1 MERSGNF
8 YKAIRLGYIL
18 ISILI
23 GCMAYN
29 SLYEWQE
36 IEALEL
42 GNKKIDELRKEI
54 NNINI
59 QMIKFSLLGE
69 TILEWNDKD
78 IEHYHARR
86 MAMDS
91 MLCRFKATYPA
102 ERIDSVRSLLED
114 KERQMFQIVRLMD
127 EQQSINKKIANQIPV
142 IVQKSVQEQSKK
154 PKRKGFLGIFG
165 KKKEVTP
172 AVSTTIL
179 HSVNRNVISEQKVQD
194 RQLSEQAD
202 SLAARNAELN
212 RQLQELICQIEEK
225 VQTELQS
232 RENEIVAMRE
242 KSFITKQEENMNKQF
257 IITNFAAFALMLF
270 LPTGCRQ
277 ADGKQDA
284 VQSYR
289 VIKVAA
295 SPVEISESYSAAI
308 RGRQD
313 VDILPQISGRI
324 IRLKVK
330 EGERV
335 KTGQVLAVID
345 QVPYRAAL
353 RTAQANVSAA
363 QAKVETARI
372 ELRGKQALFDEKVIS
387 DYELSLA
394 RNQLAVACAELE
406 QAKVQ
411 ESDARNNLSYTEIKS
426 PSNGVV
432 GTLPYRI
439 GALVGPNMAQPFTVV
454 SDNAEMYAY
463 FSISENMLRRYLAR
477 YGSIDSMIAGMPEV
491 GLQLNDGSLYKAK
504 GRIET
509 VSGVVDPV
517 TGTVQIKALFP
528 NPDRELL
535 SGSIGNVILQNP
547 KTEAVTIPMT
557 ATVELQDKIIAYR
570 LKNGQAEAAYLTVDR
585 LNDGNRFIVKE
596 GLSVGDTIVA
606 EGVGLV
612 REGMSITPKNETK

>member
-1 MERSGNF
+1 
-8 YKAIRLGYIL
+8 
-18 ISILI
+18 
-23 GCMAYN
+23 
-29 SLYEWQE
+29 
-36 IEALEL
+36 
-42 GNKKIDELRKEI
+42 
-54 NNINI
+54 
-59 QMIKFSLLGE
+59 
-69 TILEWNDKD
+69 
-78 IEHYHARR
+78 
-86 MAMDS
+86 
-91 MLCRFKATYPA
+91 
-102 ERIDSVRSLLED
+102 
-114 KERQMFQIVRLMD
+114 
-127 EQQSINKKIANQIPV
+127 
-142 IVQKSVQEQSKK
+142 
-154 PKRKGFLGIFG
+154 
-165 KKKEVTP
+165 
-172 AVSTTIL
+172 
-179 HSVNRNVISEQKVQD
+179 
-194 RQLSEQAD
+194 
-202 SLAARNAELN
+202 
-212 RQLQELICQIEEK
+212 
-225 VQTELQS
+225 
-232 RENEIVAMRE
+232 
-242 KSFITKQEENMNKQF
+242 MNKQF

-345 QVPYRAAL
+345 QVSYRAAL

-406 QAKVQ
+406 QAKAQ

-454 SDNAEMYAY
+454 SDNAEIYAY
-463 FSISENMLRRYLAR
+463 FSISENMLRRYSAH
-477 YGSIDSMIAGMPEV
+477 YGSIDSMIVGTPEV
-491 GLQLNDGSLYKAK
+491 RLQLNDGSLYKAK

-547 KTEAVTIPMT
+547 KTDAVTIPMT

-596 GLSVGDTIVA
+596 GLSVGDTIIA
-606 EGVGLV
+606 EGVGLMK
-612 REGMSITPKNETK
+612 EGMSITPKNEVK

>member
-1 MERSGNF
+1 MRKKSFMQIGGLMGFVLLLLVISYIIIHRDAKNIKR
-8 YKAIRLGYIL
+8 YKRKTTDLIEQLEQSVQQNEVLITSRKKAVHTITHELRTPLTAITGYT
-18 ISILI
+18 
-23 GCMAYN
+23 
-29 SLYEWQE
+29 
-36 IEALEL
+36 EL
-42 GNKKIDELRKEI
+42 LRKECNSGNNGQYIRI
-54 NNINI
+54 N
-59 QMIKFSLLGE
+59 
-69 TILEWNDKD
+69 
-78 IEHYHARR
+78 
-86 MAMDS
+86 
-91 MLCRFKATYPA
+91 
-102 ERIDSVRSLLED
+102 
-114 KERQMFQIVRLMD
+114 
-127 EQQSINKKIANQIPV
+127 
-142 IVQKSVQEQSKK
+142 
-154 PKRKGFLGIFG
+154 
-165 KKKEVTP
+165 
-172 AVSTTIL
+172 
-179 HSVNRNVISEQKVQD
+179 
-194 RQLSEQAD
+194 
-202 SLAARNAELN
+202 
-212 RQLQELICQIEEK
+212 
-225 VQTELQS
+225 
-232 RENEIVAMRE
+232 
-242 KSFITKQEENMNKQF
+242 TKQEENMNKQF

-406 QAKVQ
+406 QAKAQ
-411 ESDARNNLSYTEIKS
+411 ESNARNNLSYTEIKS

>member
-1 MERSGNF
+1 MMNRRTWIAG
-8 YKAIRLGYIL
+8 ITVT
-18 ISILI
+18 
-23 GCMAYN
+23 
-29 SLYEWQE
+29 
-36 IEALEL
+36 
-42 GNKKIDELRKEI
+42 
-54 NNINI
+54 
-59 QMIKFSLLGE
+59 SLL
-69 TILEWNDKD
+69 
-78 IEHYHARR
+78 A
-86 MAMDS
+86 A
-91 MLCRFKATYPA
+91 
-102 ERIDSVRSLLED
+102 LLTAC
-114 KERQMFQIVRLMD
+114 K
-127 EQQSINKKIANQIPV
+127 
-142 IVQKSVQEQSKK
+142 QEQREQEMRQTLPVMVVSS
-154 PKRKGFLGIFG
+154 R
-165 KKKEVTP
+165 
-172 AVSTTIL
+172 AV
-179 HSVNRNVISEQKVQD
+179 EFQ
-194 RQLSEQAD
+194 
-202 SLAARNAELN
+202 
-212 RQLQELICQIEEK
+212 
-225 VQTELQS
+225 
-232 RENEIVAMRE
+232 
-242 KSFITKQEENMNKQF
+242 
-257 IITNFAAFALMLF
+257 
-270 LPTGCRQ
+270 
-277 ADGKQDA
+277 
-284 VQSYR
+284 
-289 VIKVAA
+289 
-295 SPVEISESYSAAI
+295 ESYSASI

-313 VDILPQISGRI
+313 VDIVPQVSGRI
-324 IRLKVK
+324 TRLCVK
-330 EGERV
+330 EGEQV

-345 QVPYRAAL
+345 QVPYQAAL

-406 QAKVQ
+406 QAKAQ

-463 FSISENMLRRYLAR
+463 FSISENMLRRYSAR
-477 YGSIDSMIAGMPEV
+477 YGSIDSMIAKMPEV
-491 GLQLNDGSLYKAK
+491 SLQLNDGSLYKAK

-509 VSGVVDPV
+509 VSGVVDPA
-517 TGTVQIKALFP
+517 TGAVQIKALFP

-570 LKNGQAEAAYLTVDR
+570 LKNGRAEAAYLTVDR

-596 GLSVGDTIVA
+596 GLSVGDTLIA

>member
-1 MERSGNF
+1 
-8 YKAIRLGYIL
+8 
-18 ISILI
+18 
-23 GCMAYN
+23 
-29 SLYEWQE
+29 
-36 IEALEL
+36 
-42 GNKKIDELRKEI
+42 
-54 NNINI
+54 
-59 QMIKFSLLGE
+59 
-69 TILEWNDKD
+69 
-78 IEHYHARR
+78 
-86 MAMDS
+86 
-91 MLCRFKATYPA
+91 
-102 ERIDSVRSLLED
+102 
-114 KERQMFQIVRLMD
+114 
-127 EQQSINKKIANQIPV
+127 
-142 IVQKSVQEQSKK
+142 
-154 PKRKGFLGIFG
+154 
-165 KKKEVTP
+165 
-172 AVSTTIL
+172 
-179 HSVNRNVISEQKVQD
+179 
-194 RQLSEQAD
+194 
-202 SLAARNAELN
+202 
-212 RQLQELICQIEEK
+212 
-225 VQTELQS
+225 
-232 RENEIVAMRE
+232 
-242 KSFITKQEENMNKQF
+242 MNKQF

-406 QAKVQ
+406 QAKAQ

-463 FSISENMLRRYLAR
+463 FSISENMLRRYSAR
-477 YGSIDSMIAGMPEV
+477 YGSIDSMIAGTPEV

-517 TGTVQIKALFP
+517 TGTVQIK
-528 NPDRELL
+528 NPVPQSR
-535 SGSIGNVILQNP
+535 P
-547 KTEAVTIPMT
+547 R
-557 ATVELQDKIIAYR
+557 TVEWQHRQCHPSKPENGGRNHSHDRHRGTAGQDYR
-570 LKNGQAEAAYLTVDR
+570 LPSEKRTGGSR
-585 LNDGNRFIVKE
+585 LSHGGPPERRQPVYRKRRSF
-596 GLSVGDTIVA
+596 G
-606 EGVGLV
+606 
-612 REGMSITPKNETK
+612 R

>member
-1 MERSGNF
+1 MSMTSGCSDEKLLCFIAFSTRSCNTAGGRKPLHCLTPGLTF
-8 YKAIRLGYIL
+8 AMTPSSWRTFIKYKYESRNL
-18 ISILI
+18 ISSATGIRFRSKLV
-23 GCMAYN
+23 MMYRYTFDR
-29 SLYEWQE
+29 L
-36 IEALEL
+36 
-42 GNKKIDELRKEI
+42 LR
-54 NNINI
+54 
-59 QMIKFSLLGE
+59 
-69 TILEWNDKD
+69 
-78 IEHYHARR
+78 
-86 MAMDS
+86 
-91 MLCRFKATYPA
+91 
-102 ERIDSVRSLLED
+102 
-114 KERQMFQIVRLMD
+114 
-127 EQQSINKKIANQIPV
+127 
-142 IVQKSVQEQSKK
+142 
-154 PKRKGFLGIFG
+154 
-165 KKKEVTP
+165 
-172 AVSTTIL
+172 
-179 HSVNRNVISEQKVQD
+179 
-194 RQLSEQAD
+194 
-202 SLAARNAELN
+202 
-212 RQLQELICQIEEK
+212 
-225 VQTELQS
+225 
-232 RENEIVAMRE
+232 
-242 KSFITKQEENMNKQF
+242 
-257 IITNFAAFALMLF
+257 NF
-270 LPTGCRQ
+270 P
-277 ADGKQDA
+277 
-284 VQSYR
+284 
-289 VIKVAA
+289 A

-406 QAKVQ
+406 QAKAQ

-463 FSISENMLRRYLAR
+463 FSISENMLRRYSAR
-477 YGSIDSMIAGMPEV
+477 YGSIDSMIAGTPEV

>member
-1 MERSGNF
+1 
-8 YKAIRLGYIL
+8 
-18 ISILI
+18 
-23 GCMAYN
+23 
-29 SLYEWQE
+29 
-36 IEALEL
+36 
-42 GNKKIDELRKEI
+42 
-54 NNINI
+54 
-59 QMIKFSLLGE
+59 
-69 TILEWNDKD
+69 
-78 IEHYHARR
+78 
-86 MAMDS
+86 
-91 MLCRFKATYPA
+91 
-102 ERIDSVRSLLED
+102 
-114 KERQMFQIVRLMD
+114 
-127 EQQSINKKIANQIPV
+127 
-142 IVQKSVQEQSKK
+142 
-154 PKRKGFLGIFG
+154 
-165 KKKEVTP
+165 
-172 AVSTTIL
+172 
-179 HSVNRNVISEQKVQD
+179 
-194 RQLSEQAD
+194 
-202 SLAARNAELN
+202 
-212 RQLQELICQIEEK
+212 
-225 VQTELQS
+225 
-232 RENEIVAMRE
+232 
-242 KSFITKQEENMNKQF
+242 MNKQF

-406 QAKVQ
+406 QAKAQ

-477 YGSIDSMIAGMPEV
+477 YGSIDSA
-491 GLQLNDGSLYKAK
+491 
-504 GRIET
+504 
-509 VSGVVDPV
+509 
-517 TGTVQIKALFP
+517 
-528 NPDRELL
+528 
-535 SGSIGNVILQNP
+535 
-547 KTEAVTIPMT
+547 
-557 ATVELQDKIIAYR
+557 IIAANSTVVKSVEPYSIYSGNPAKFIKKR
-570 LKNGQAEAAYLTVDR
+570 FSDEKIEFLLKLEWWNWSGEEIFDNLEILTSEA
-585 LNDGNRFIVKE
+585 
-596 GLSVGDTIVA
+596 GLEELMNKYSKRDAI
-606 EGVGLV
+606 
-612 REGMSITPKNETK
+612 N

>member
-1 MERSGNF
+1 MYGEWLREQFDKG
-8 YKAIRLGYIL
+8 AIPEPTYDPDLAIL
-18 ISILI
+18 LS
-23 GCMAYN
+23 
-29 SLYEWQE
+29 Q
-36 IEALEL
+36 
-42 GNKKIDELRKEI
+42 LRE
-54 NNINI
+54 N
-59 QMIKFSLLGE
+59 
-69 TILEWNDKD
+69 
-78 IEHYHARR
+78 
-86 MAMDS
+86 
-91 MLCRFKATYPA
+91 
-102 ERIDSVRSLLED
+102 
-114 KERQMFQIVRLMD
+114 
-127 EQQSINKKIANQIPV
+127 SINPKICDNMIIETEHLKNRRTWIA
-142 IVQKSVQEQSKK
+142 
-154 PKRKGFLGIFG
+154 GI
-165 KKKEVTP
+165 
-172 AVSTTIL
+172 AATTL
-179 HSVNRNVISEQKVQD
+179 
-194 RQLSEQAD
+194 LAA
-202 SLAARNAELN
+202 SLAA
-212 RQLQELICQIEEK
+212 C
-225 VQTELQS
+225 
-232 RENEIVAMRE
+232 
-242 KSFITKQEENMNKQF
+242 KQEQQGEKTGQ
-257 IITNFAAFALMLF
+257 AL
-270 LPTGCRQ
+270 
-277 ADGKQDA
+277 
-284 VQSYR
+284 
-289 VIKVAA
+289 
-295 SPVEISESYSAAI
+295 PVMVVSSQPIELEETYSAAI

-406 QAKVQ
+406 QAKAQ

-477 YGSIDSMIAGMPEV
+477 YGSIDSMIAGTPEV